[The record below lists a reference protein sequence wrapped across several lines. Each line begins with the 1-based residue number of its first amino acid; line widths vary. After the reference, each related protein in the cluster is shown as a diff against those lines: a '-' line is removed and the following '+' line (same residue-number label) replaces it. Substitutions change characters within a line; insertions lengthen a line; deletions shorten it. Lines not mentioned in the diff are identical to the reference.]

1 MPNHVQITRP
11 TPDTAEEKQSIKQAV
26 ALLEKAGWNVTV
38 SNQSGKVIY
47 PKVPK
52 DGN

>member
-11 TPDTAEEKQSIKQAV
+11 TPDTAEEKQSMKEAIST
-26 ALLEKAGWNVTV
+26 LEKGGWNVTV
-38 SNQSGKVIY
+38 QNQSGKQIY